1 LIYQVE
7 NKSDST
13 NTLNTQ
19 RQEAGIDGAVAG
31 IEEAVEAIVQE
42 NQ

>member
-7 NKSDST
+7 NKADST

-19 RQEAGIDGAVAG
+19 RQEAGI
-31 IEEAVEAIVQE
+31 EEAVEAVVQE